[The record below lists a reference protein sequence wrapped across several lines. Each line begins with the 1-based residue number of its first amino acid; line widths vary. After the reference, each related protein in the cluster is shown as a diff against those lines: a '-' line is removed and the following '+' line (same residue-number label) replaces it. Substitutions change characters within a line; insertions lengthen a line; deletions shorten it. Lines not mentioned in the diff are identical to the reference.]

1 MKTLGS
7 FIDKKKL
14 VGQTGIDEKSVF
26 YIFSLIINEEYGL
39 KGAQNIKPMFF
50 RDKKIFIKVSRSSWS
65 SEIWL
70 NKKELIEK
78 INAQLGGSEVV
89 DFTLID

>member
-14 VGQTGIDEKSVF
+14 AGQTGIDEKSVF
-26 YIFSLIINEEYGL
+26 YIFSLIIKEEYGL

-50 RDKKIFIKVSRSSWS
+50 RDKRIFIKISRSAWQ

-70 NKKELIEK
+70 SKKELIEK
-78 INAQLGGSEVV
+78 INTQLGGNEVL
-89 DFTLID
+89 DFATAD

>member
-14 VGQTGIDEKSVF
+14 ATQAGIDEKSVF
-26 YIFSLIINEEYGL
+26 YIFSLIIKEEYGL
-39 KGAQNIKPMFF
+39 KGIENIKPLFF
-50 RDKKIFIKVSRSSWS
+50 KDRKIFIKVSRSSWS

-70 NKKELIEK
+70 SKKELLEK
-78 INAQLGGSEVV
+78 INGQLGGQEVS
-89 DFTLID
+89 DIALAQ